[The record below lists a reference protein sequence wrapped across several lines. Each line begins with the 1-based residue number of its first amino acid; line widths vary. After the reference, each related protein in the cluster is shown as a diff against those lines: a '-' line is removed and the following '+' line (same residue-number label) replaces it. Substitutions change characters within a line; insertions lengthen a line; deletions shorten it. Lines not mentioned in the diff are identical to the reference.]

1 MIYETIGKNIKFFR
15 KELKMTQ
22 SELADLLFIS
32 PQMVSRYENNI
43 AAPDIAT
50 VAKICSIFHISMDI
64 LCGLE
69 STSKDKRIND
79 LYEKYTQK
87 MQGDFSALRKN
98 YEDFLLDVAD
108 IMNDDRVMKMQLSL
122 LANLHDHIENEKHHQ
137 EINEKLF
144 DCASRILDISQD
156 EELRS
161 YANFRMAIYFNETPF
176 EHENYQKNL
185 NLSKEYMRK
194 VLMCTYFPKYTPL
207 IGIDFRSEMYAKVQM
222 DNIDFFANK
231 LYFAIQQLLRKESED
246 DLSVKYHALL
256 GCLID
261 FLDQ

>member
-50 VAKICSIFHISMDI
+50 VAKICSIFHISIDI

-79 LYEKYTQK
+79 LSEKYTQK

-98 YEDFLLDVAD
+98 YEDFLLDAAD

-122 LANLHDHIENEKHHQ
+122 L
-137 EINEKLF
+137 
-144 DCASRILDISQD
+144 
-156 EELRS
+156 
-161 YANFRMAIYFNETPF
+161 
-176 EHENYQKNL
+176 
-185 NLSKEYMRK
+185 
-194 VLMCTYFPKYTPL
+194 
-207 IGIDFRSEMYAKVQM
+207 
-222 DNIDFFANK
+222 
-231 LYFAIQQLLRKESED
+231 
-246 DLSVKYHALL
+246 
-256 GCLID
+256 
-261 FLDQ
+261 